1 MPIPGSYCAGQG
13 GRGGGRAH
21 LDAQVDVLLD
31 AEAKVASLGEVALAQ
46 LVLLDLEAALEA
58 ARSAPPKRVWTH
70 ISSAFGP
77 RIVTC
82 TAIFSLRR
90 IEKVRT
96 V

>member
-1 MPIPGSYCAGQG
+1 
-13 GRGGGRAH
+13 
-21 LDAQVDVLLD
+21 VLLD
-31 AEAKVASLGEVALAQ
+31 TEVKVASLGEVALAQ

-58 ARSAPPKRVWTH
+58 AASDGSARAAAH